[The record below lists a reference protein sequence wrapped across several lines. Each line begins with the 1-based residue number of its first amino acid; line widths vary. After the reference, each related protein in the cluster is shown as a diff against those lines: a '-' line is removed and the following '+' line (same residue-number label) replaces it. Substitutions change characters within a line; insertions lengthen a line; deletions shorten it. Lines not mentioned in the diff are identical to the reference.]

1 MMKEVDDFNFAII
14 MKFMRVWPSINVIQL
29 NVVKKWGPTDISTIK
44 FLDDYHVA
52 LIQMWNEHDFV
63 HG

>member
-1 MMKEVDDFNFAII
+1 MMKAVDDFKFAII
-14 MKFMRVWPSINVIQL
+14 MKFMHVWPSIDVIQL
-29 NVVKKWGPTDISTIK
+29 NVVKKWGPIDILTIK
-44 FLDDYHVA
+44 FLDDYDVV